1 MESLKAKTQ
10 DLERV
15 ERLARVDLEQLSKRV
30 RNLTSHHQ
38 SFTLIANE
46 SCRYNWRIAGIGLE
60 FISNKYAETIL
71 SNSTRKLLWFEI
83 RKTVVAV

>member
-30 RNLTSHHQ
+30 RNQTSHRQ

-46 SCRYNWRIAGIGLE
+46 SCRYSWRIAGIGLE
-60 FISNKYAETIL
+60 FQINM
-71 SNSTRKLLWFEI
+71 RKQFYQTALGNCYGSKLGK
-83 RKTVVAV
+83 R